1 MPMIR
6 KSFAPRL
13 RNQKQ
18 VFCLP
23 LKTKKNPTGVY
34 TEGQL
39 YSLMAIIFTCIFADA
54 DPASSFPLRQAA
66 RKLTQQLGEIMETLV
81 VPEAKGSIIVK
92 TIEGLLHKHSALS
105 EYGLH
110 MIHQLLKSGLS
121 TKDIIWSQM
130 LPTAGGMIA
139 NQAQLFAQCLDF
151 YLEPENARHLE
162 EISRLAKLDNDDKAD
177 EKILRY
183 FLEAVRIRGTVG
195 VYRNV
200 AKTATIPDGDKNVN
214 VNPGDEVF
222 INCITASHD
231 PIAFPEPKSVRLD
244 RPMGSYIQYGQGP
257 HQCLGYDMSKLAL
270 TTMLKTVGKLEN
282 LRRAPG
288 PQGHM
293 KKVALSGGVTV
304 YMTADHSRYFPF
316 PTTMKVRWDGELPP
330 AGE

>member
-1 MPMIR
+1 
-6 KSFAPRL
+6 
-13 RNQKQ
+13 
-18 VFCLP
+18 
-23 LKTKKNPTGVY
+23 
-34 TEGQL
+34 
-39 YSLMAIIFTCIFADA
+39 MAVIFTCIFADV
-54 DPASSFPLRQAA
+54 DPANSFQLRQAA

-81 VPEAKGSIIVK
+81 IPEANGSGMINTVL
-92 TIEGLLHKHSALS
+92 GLLHKHSALS

-151 YLEPENARHLE
+151 YLEPENAHHLE
-162 EISRLAKLDNDDKAD
+162 EISRLAKLDDDKAD
-177 EKILRY
+177 ESILRY
-183 FLEAVRIRGTVG
+183 FLEGIRIRGTVG

-200 AKTATIPDGDKNVN
+200 ATTATIPDGDRNIN
-214 VNPGDEVF
+214 VNPGDELF

-231 PIAFPEPKSVRLD
+231 PLAFEDPESVNLK
-244 RPMGSYIQYGQGP
+244 RPMDSYIQYGQGP

-270 TTMLKTVGKLEN
+270 TTMLKTVGKLAK

-288 PQGHM
+288 PQGHI
-293 KKVALSGGVTV
+293 KKVDLPGGVTA

-330 AGE
+330 TEE